1 MQLLALFC
9 ILVVAHGA
17 PYVHHEE
24 VSTVN
29 PDPTENTETGPQM
42 RKMNGETNSNLFRD
56 LFSFMDVFLFANRTE
71 TKSLILRQKFGET
84 RTETENRDMSQ
95 F

>member
-9 ILVVAHGA
+9 ILAVAHGA

-24 VSTVN
+24 ASTVN

-56 LFSFMDVFLFANRTE
+56 LFSFMDVLMDPQSYTNPSEVCIFIDA
-71 TKSLILRQKFGET
+71 
-84 RTETENRDMSQ
+84 
-95 F
+95 

>member
-56 LFSFMDVFLFANRTE
+56 LFSFMDVLMDPQSYMNPSEVCIFIDA
-71 TKSLILRQKFGET
+71 
-84 RTETENRDMSQ
+84 
-95 F
+95 